1 MEVNKLSFEDA
12 QNTLLYA
19 KDNLSLLIECKSI
32 DLTVRNALTC
42 ISNELEIAYEKFNKL
57 SKESK

>member
-1 MEVNKLSFEDA
+1 MEINKLSYEDA
-12 QNTLLYA
+12 MNTLLYA
-19 KDNLSLLIECKSI
+19 KDNLTMLIECKSI
-32 DLTVRNALTC
+32 DSTVRNALTC